1 MNITLELLK
10 AFGLSGYA
18 EDYFTQWFEEND
30 ISSLQYETALQLLKE
45 NKDIIVQTLE
55 EAETDESYDYY
66 INWFE
71 SLPKHADVITYLN
84 EHTLLNVWR
93 FQDEEFSSLEAAQQ
107 KQEEAHKILVEN
119 AKQYVSI
126 CAVTVNGDGTETYRS
141 INLIDNVDPEDA
153 DFFEFTVQE
162 TGLRRRTTSA
172 TLAGIGLYQWMEV
185 YLAQVQSKPIIEQK
199 VQNGKYTAWIPIP

>member
-45 NKDIIVQTLE
+45 NKDVIVQTLE
-55 EAETDESYDYY
+55 EVETDESYDYY

-71 SLPKHADVITYLN
+71 SLPQRSDVITYLN
-84 EHTLLNVWR
+84 EHTLLNVWK
-93 FQDEEFSSLEAAQQ
+93 FQDEEFTSLEEAQQ
-107 KQEEAHKILVEN
+107 KQEEVHKILVEN

-126 CAVTVNGDGTETYRS
+126 CAVTVNGDGTETYKS
-141 INLIDNVDPEDA
+141 ISLIDNVDPEDA
-153 DFFEFTVQE
+153 DFFEFTIQE

-185 YLAQVQSKPIIEQK
+185 YLAQVQSKPFLEQK
-199 VQNGKYTAWIPIP
+199 VQNGNYTAWIPIP